1 MIDENLLY
9 ELRDDVDTERVQ
21 AIVDKIDES
30 KNVQE
35 VAPLIE
41 ELQTMNNAL
50 YEKTGFSTRTL
61 DFQCYINSLRNMYD
75 VTDPREII
83 HVDNGKGF
91 VQ

>member
-9 ELRDDVDTERVQ
+9 ELRDAVDTRRVQ
-21 AIVDKIDES
+21 AIADKIDES

-50 YEKTGFSTRTL
+50 YEKTGFSTLTL
-61 DFQCYINSLRNMYD
+61 DFQVYINSLRTQYD
-75 VTDPREII
+75 VPDPREVI
-83 HVDNGKGF
+83 HTDNGKGF